1 MQEAKVNL
9 FPFYFQLL
17 WDEEGN
23 LLSIKLKF
31 SFKLKPEI
39 EYLTDKKVLNWVKK
53 FYKAL
58 VEYWTFKKNF
68 IDVPHRIQVTKFE
81 KIVLAELRKL
91 KIVEIITYKE
101 LAERIE
107 ANKAFRAVGRA
118 LAKNPLP
125 LVYPCHRII
134 SKKGLGGFSQGLLIK
149 QFLLYRELKYRTF
162 DINDKFLT

>member
-58 VEYWTFKKNF
+58 IEYWTFKKNF
-68 IDVPHRIQVTKFE
+68 IDV
-81 KIVLAELRKL
+81 
-91 KIVEIITYKE
+91 
-101 LAERIE
+101 
-107 ANKAFRAVGRA
+107 
-118 LAKNPLP
+118 
-125 LVYPCHRII
+125 I
-134 SKKGLGGFSQGLLIK
+134 STEQPVKM
-149 QFLLYRELKYRTF
+149 
-162 DINDKFLT
+162 